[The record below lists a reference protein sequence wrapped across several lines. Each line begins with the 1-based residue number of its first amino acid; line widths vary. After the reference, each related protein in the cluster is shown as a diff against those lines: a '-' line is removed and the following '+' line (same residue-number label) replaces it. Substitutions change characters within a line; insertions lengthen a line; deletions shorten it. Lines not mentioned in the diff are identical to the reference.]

1 MLTVTS
7 ARPDK
12 IIIFGASGFNR
23 QFVVEEAQ
31 SAEGPSGS
39 LKWALAGQSRQWL
52 EGGLNHASKSDAP
65 YVLYTSLTRK
75 EKQVYTTCCQ

>member
-7 ARPDK
+7 ARPDN

-23 QFVVEEAQ
+23 QFVLEEAQ
-31 SAEGPSGS
+31 SPEDPSGS

-52 EGGLNHASKSDAP
+52 EGGLNQASKSDAP

-75 EKQVYTTCCQ
+75 EKQVYTTCFQ